1 MNENYIKSTCPKCRA
16 TEICPNVY
24 PPCQC
29 VVPFKTETIKRSK
42 VPTWI
47 RVLHKDYDLVNL
59 TPHAINIVGGVTIP
73 PSGKIARV
81 EMETE
86 TVDTVNGIPL
96 TVSIVGLPVNLPEP
110 SEGTL
115 FIVSRM
121 VAAAVPERGDLIF
134 PGELERDENGRVIG
148 CKTFSKNE

>member
-1 MNENYIKSTCPKCRA
+1 MYENYTKTSCPRCRA
-16 TEICPNVY
+16 TEISPDPY

-29 VVPFKTETIKRSK
+29 LVPFKTETIHRSE

-47 RVLHKDYDLVNL
+47 RVLYRDFDLVNL
-59 TPHAINIVGGVTIP
+59 TPHAINLPDGVIIP

-81 EMETE
+81 EMVTE
-86 TVDTVNGIPL
+86 DVDTVNGIPL
-96 TVSIVGLPVNLPEP
+96 TVSWAVGPVNLPEP
-110 SEGTL
+110 CEGTL

-121 VAAAVPERGDLIF
+121 VAAAAEREDLVF

-148 CKTFSKNE
+148 CKTFEVIE